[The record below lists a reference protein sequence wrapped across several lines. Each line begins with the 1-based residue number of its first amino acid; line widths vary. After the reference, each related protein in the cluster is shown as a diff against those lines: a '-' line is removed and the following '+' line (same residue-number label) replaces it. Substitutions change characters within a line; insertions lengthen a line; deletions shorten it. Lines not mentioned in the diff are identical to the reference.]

1 MSNTAFA
8 AHWCWAFRQPKTSA
22 GTACS
27 SSAARGT
34 AHGCVRRAG
43 KMRPTR
49 QWARVSLLLIRVVL
63 QVALE
68 CSALECF
75 VEVRAEVFDSLEPD
89 RDAQEAWV
97 RTGLRR
103 YRPVGQGRGVLDQG
117 LGAPQRDRMA
127 DELAGI
133 GHGGRGRHLATED
146 VVGVASGQAWIV

>member
-1 MSNTAFA
+1 MSNTPFPLRL
-8 AHWCWAFRQPKTSA
+8 WAVKRSSTSERR
-22 GTACS
+22 TACC

-133 GHGGRGRHLATED
+133 GHGCL
-146 VVGVASGQAWIV
+146 